1 MTLGYRAFFNVDG
14 SSDLLRL
21 VDEQTYAWLT
31 SKRWQFDALIDGAV
45 AELAPD
51 TRGVVLSETNADGT
65 RTKRYRFIQGSSDN
79 QWITELTAHAGR
91 DSSKGWVWLEI
102 DQPEGVR
109 TGTPRLASM
118 LVEVLAV
125 SDGLNP
131 LTPRPLAVGVDDV
144 GSVIDSV
151 LDPTRQ
157 GLLFLAGSR
166 ADSEIPLQQWTTY
179 VSGILKETVG
189 LSSAYVL
196 DAEATAEFNRAV
208 PNSHGLREYT
218 IRTYRPEVR
227 IEDAGDGQR
236 HRVLSTRSIVDDH
249 PRYLQRLLGNRARE
263 VVLNGT
269 LPSSV
274 RRLDRRL
281 RDQLDALVAGGP
293 AQQLSETPP
302 DVEAVEESAT
312 GQAKGLGR
320 FASLV
325 RSIVVQVLG
334 ENDVTEGGL
343 RRLGQLALDA
353 KTAIA
358 SSRDVKQRLQTLEDR
373 VDSKDETIRALRL
386 RLDDEQLE
394 SAMAASDLAES
405 ERQLRFLRA
414 ELASVGRADIA
425 WSTPVAEPREE
436 LPESF
441 DELLNR
447 MTEFEHVVFT
457 GDARLAR
464 DLDDHE
470 SLGTWAGHSWRALLA
485 LDDYA
490 KLSASRTFE
499 GSVATYL
506 ANVPAGCHAFS
517 INKHAPFESSDVGN
531 NPKYRLPRTLP
542 VPFEVERSGRV
553 YMEAHFKIAKSATI
567 TPRMHYFD
575 DTARSGKVYVGY
587 IGRHLPSSMTN

>member
-1 MTLGYRAFFNVDG
+1 MALGYRAFFNVDG
-14 SSDLLRL
+14 SEDIHRL

-31 SKRWQFDALIDGAV
+31 SKGWHFDALVEGAV

-51 TRGVVLSETNADGT
+51 TRGVLLSESNADGT
-65 RTKRYRFIQGSSDN
+65 RTKRYRFIQGSADS
-79 QWITELTAHAGR
+79 QWITELTAHAER
-91 DSSKGWVWLEI
+91 DSSRGWVWLEI

-118 LVEVLAV
+118 LVEVLRV
-125 SDGLNP
+125 SDGRHP
-131 LTPRPLAVGVDDV
+131 LTPRPQPVSVDDV
-144 GSVIDSV
+144 QSVIDSV

-166 ADSEIPLQQWTTY
+166 EGSEIPLQQWITY

-196 DAEATAEFNRAV
+196 DADATAEFNRAV
-208 PNSHGLREYT
+208 PPSHGLHGYT

-227 IEDAGDGQR
+227 IDDAVDGQR
-236 HRVLSTRSIVDDH
+236 HRVLSTRRIVDDH
-249 PRYLQRLLGNRARE
+249 PRYLQRLLGNRARD
-263 VVLNGT
+263 VMLNGT
-269 LPSSV
+269 LPSGV
-274 RRLDRRL
+274 RRLDRRF
-281 RDQLDALVAGGP
+281 RDQLDTLVAGGP
-293 AQQLSETPP
+293 AEQLSDTPV
-302 DVEAVEESAT
+302 DGEYITTEQDAVV
-312 GQAKGLGR
+312 GQ
-320 FASLV
+320 FTSLV
-325 RSIVVQVLG
+325 RSILSQVLG
-334 ENDVTEGGL
+334 KADVTEGAL
-343 RRLGQLALDA
+343 RRVGQLALDA

-358 SSRDVKQRLQTLEDR
+358 SSRDVKQRLRTLENR
-373 VDSKDETIRALRL
+373 VDAADDTIRALRL
-386 RLDDEQLE
+386 RLEDEQLE
-394 SAMAASDLAES
+394 SAMTASDLAES
-405 ERQLRFLRA
+405 DRQLRHLRA
-414 ELASVGRADIA
+414 ELASAGRAEIA
-425 WSTPVAEPREE
+425 WVTPSKDSRDE

-447 MTEFEHVVFT
+447 MSEFEYVVFT
-457 GDARLAR
+457 GDERFAR

-470 SLGTWAGHSWRALLA
+470 SLGTWAGHTWRALLA

-490 KLSASRTFE
+490 KLSASRMFE

-542 VPFEVERSGRV
+542 VPVEVEDSGRV

-575 DTARSGKVYVGY
+575 DTARTGRIYIGY

>member
-1 MTLGYRAFFNVDG
+1 MALGYRAFFNVNG
-14 SSDLLRL
+14 SGDLLRL

-31 SKRWQFDALIDGAV
+31 SKRWRFDALVEGAV
-45 AELAPD
+45 SDLAPD
-51 TRGVVLSETNADGT
+51 TRGIVLSEANADGT
-65 RTKRYRFIQGSSDN
+65 RTKRYRFIQGSADS
-79 QWITELTAHAGR
+79 QWITELTAHAER

-109 TGTPRLASM
+109 TGNPRLASM
-118 LVEVLAV
+118 LVEVLGV
-125 SDGLNP
+125 SDGRHL
-131 LTPRPLAVGVDDV
+131 LTPRPLPVGVDDV
-144 GSVIDSV
+144 ESVIDSV

-157 GLLFLAGSR
+157 GLLFLAGSK
-166 ADSEIPLQQWTTY
+166 AGSEIPLQQWTTY

-196 DAEATAEFNRAV
+196 DADATAEFNQAV
-208 PNSHGLREYT
+208 PDSHALREYT

-227 IEDAGDGQR
+227 IDDAVDGQR

-269 LPSSV
+269 LPNGV

-281 RDQLDALVAGGP
+281 RDQLDAVVAGGP
-293 AQQLSETPP
+293 AEQLSDTPP
-302 DVEAVEESAT
+302 GVEDVPTEQHGGA
-312 GQAKGLGR
+312 GR

-325 RSIVVQVLG
+325 SSIVAQVLG
-334 ENDVTEGGL
+334 ETNVTEGAL

-353 KTAIA
+353 KAAIA
-358 SSRDVKQRLQTLEDR
+358 SSRDVKQRLQTLENR
-373 VDSKDETIRALRL
+373 VDSADDTIRALRL
-386 RLDDEQLE
+386 RLEDEQLE
-394 SAMAASDLAES
+394 SAMAASELAES
-405 ERQLRFLRA
+405 DRQLRYLRA
-414 ELASVGRADIA
+414 ELASTGRAEIA
-425 WSTPVAEPREE
+425 WTTPGKDIRDE

-447 MTEFEHVVFT
+447 MSEFEYVEFT
-457 GDARLAR
+457 GDERPVR

-470 SLGTWAGHSWRALLA
+470 SLGTWAGHCWRALLA

-490 KLSASRTFE
+490 ELSASRTFR

-517 INKHAPFESSDVGN
+517 INRHAPFESSDVGN

-542 VPFEVERSGRV
+542 VPAEVDHSGRI

-567 TPRMHYFD
+567 TPRLHYFD
-575 DTARSGKVYVGY
+575 DTARTGKVFVGY